1 MTTVTVSPT
10 YRVAIARVA
19 AARCAHGSPRTLRD
33 DVDLVLILVAVVME
47 RAGVVEPLRLLQD
60 LGKDEGLEQIRA
72 ALK

>member
-1 MTTVTVSPT
+1 MAGAAAPLPSP
-10 YRVAIARVA
+10 RKKSRKA
-19 AARCAHGSPRTLRD
+19 AARCVHGSLRTLRD